1 MSHYLQKR
9 VNYEIDEIKEAIEA
23 LNDILDDNEEV
34 YSNEFKEKSIL
45 NLTLLRSF
53 FSILNGTI
61 K

>member
-1 MSHYLQKR
+1 MCHNIYKNVS
-9 VNYEIDEIKEAIEA
+9 VEIDEIKEAIEA
-23 LNDILDDNEEV
+23 FNDILDDNEEV